1 MKKHFLFAALAGL
14 MTFAACDS
22 EETVV
27 PEPPQQ
33 EETTEEPKDE
43 PTVEEEDI
51 FDAPF
56 AFQKDIS
63 LGAAQQEISR
73 EMNKFAWKLFAKTFE
88 KKEKANLMTSPY
100 SLLQDLLM
108 LSNGVEGE
116 TLEEIKTVLEIEEF
130 SMEEVNQ
137 YILQFNEGLVEADPR
152 TRYRTDNSIW
162 YKDYL
167 TIQPHFAENI
177 AKYYKAET
185 FPATMSI
192 ATLDSI
198 NQWTKERTFGRI
210 PRFLDDL
217 SDDTQA
223 MLINTVYFRAK
234 WTKELDE
241 KKTEDGIFRNEDGR
255 EEPARMMP
263 LAIMYLPYSEG
274 DTYQYTYRTLGNQ
287 AYAMDFILPKEGV
300 AAQDAL
306 AEYVED
312 MDGEAGLNNLKFT
325 FPRFESESE
334 TELAKVLCT
343 MGIERMF
350 SSANSADFRLFDTG
364 SFVGHVM
371 QKTSITVDEQ
381 GTEAAAATE
390 IEIPKTENVGGG
402 SGKEPE
408 YVIMTLD
415 RPFFYAIRETS
426 TNTPL
431 FIGYQ
436 GSVAK

>member
-1 MKKHFLFAALAGL
+1 MKKRFLFAALAGL
-14 MTFAACDS
+14 MAFAACDS
-22 EETVV
+22 EEAVV

-43 PTVEEEDI
+43 PTVEEENI
-51 FDAPF
+51 FDAPY
-56 AFQKDIS
+56 AARKEIS

-88 KKEKANLMTSPY
+88 NKEKTNLMTSPY

-162 YKDYL
+162 YKNYL
-167 TIQPHFAENI
+167 TLQPHFAENI

-185 FPATMSI
+185 FPATMNT

-210 PRFLDDL
+210 PQFLDKL
-217 SDDTQA
+217 SYDTQA
-223 MLINTVYFRAK
+223 VLINTVYFRAK
-234 WTKELDE
+234 WRKELDE
-241 KKTEDGIFRNEDGR
+241 KDTEDGIFRNEDGR
-255 EEPARMMP
+255 EEAAKMIPCHMGA
-263 LAIMYLPYSEG
+263 LYIEG
-274 DTYQYTYRTLGNQ
+274 EAYQATSRDLGNK

-300 AAQDAL
+300 SAGKAL
-306 AEYVED
+306 AEYVDE
-312 MDGEAGLNNLKFT
+312 LNEKRIAPMVKLF
-325 FPRFESESE
+325 FPRFESESK
-334 TELAKVLCT
+334 TELAEVLHA

-350 SSANSADFRLFDTG
+350 NPANGADFRLFDTG

-390 IEIPKTENVGGG
+390 VEIWASEGGGG
-402 SGKEPE
+402 SVKEPE